1 MKKLKTLT
9 DYLEKYY
16 FVRKLL
22 CLTKDQLQSKNLR
35 IILKQE
41 KRQFFLIRIT
51 LVMHGSF
58 LEKKINKL
66 F

>member
-1 MKKLKTLT
+1 MKKLKLFG
-9 DYLEKYY
+9 LP
-16 FVRKLL
+16 RKILFCENL
-22 CLTKDQLQSKNLR
+22 CQPRANF
-35 IILKQE
+35 KQGTHNI
-41 KRQFFLIRIT
+41 KTRKKTIFLIRIT